1 MVAEKFIKNK
11 TVLITL
17 VSACAIVIVSLGIR
31 QTFGM
36 FYFDFSTDLGIT
48 LSQFG
53 FALGLQMLLW
63 GVFGPWFGV
72 ITDKYGGHVAVFIGF
87 VFYLAGI
94 LLLYSQYNTGL
105 YFVTAIGVLIGVA
118 LGATAIS
125 IPVSVVA
132 KHFPQSN
139 RTLAMGIVTASGSFG
154 YFISPVF
161 VRYSLVKNGWENTL
175 LIFAAFIFIGLILA
189 FFLTTPKNVVG
200 GKINDNQTA
209 TEALKEAF
217 NNKSF
222 IYLTLGFFVCGWH
235 ITLIATHIPVYVSD
249 RGFIFIGLILAFFLT
264 TPKNVVGGKIN
275 DKQTA
280 MEALK
285 EAFNNK
291 SFIYL
296 TLGFFVCGW
305 HITLVATHIPVYISD
320 RGLPE
325 WCTVT
330 ILSMIGLFNIFG
342 TLTSGYLAQK
352 FSKKIILSIIYLARG
367 LVIAIFIFL
376 PPSPIIAIFFGMA
389 FGFLWLSTVPPTMGL
404 VGFIFGT
411 KYIGLLYGI
420 VFLSHQIGSFFG
432 AYLGGVFHDLYG
444 SYDYAWYISIA
455 LSVFAGLIHLPI
467 IEKQVARLQTA

>member
-1 MVAEKFIKNK
+1 MSSKKFIKNK

-17 VSACAIVIVSLGIR
+17 VAACLIVIISLGIR

-53 FALGLQMLLW
+53 FALGLQMFLW
-63 GVFGPWFGV
+63 GAFAPWFGV
-72 ITDKYGGHVAVFIGF
+72 ITDKYGGHIAVFIGF
-87 VFYLAGI
+87 IFYLLGV
-94 LLLYSQYNTGL
+94 LMLVSEYNTGL
-105 YFVTAIGVLIGVA
+105 YFVTGIGVLIGVA
-118 LGATAIS
+118 LGGTAIS

-139 RTLAMGIVTASGSFG
+139 RTAAIGIVTAAGSFG
-154 YFISPVF
+154 YFVSPVF
-161 VRYSLVKNGWENTL
+161 TRYSLVEFGWESTL
-175 LIFAAFIFIGLILA
+175 LIYAAFIFVGLILA
-189 FFLTTPKNVVG
+189 FYLTTPKDVVG
-200 GKINDNQTA
+200 GIIDDKQTA
-209 TEALKEAF
+209 GEALQEAF
-217 NNKSF
+217 KSKSF
-222 IYLTLGFFVCGWH
+222 VYLTLGFFVCGWH
-235 ITLIATHIPVYVSD
+235 IA
-249 RGFIFIGLILAFFLT
+249 
-264 TPKNVVGGKIN
+264 
-275 DKQTA
+275 
-280 MEALK
+280 
-285 EAFNNK
+285 
-291 SFIYL
+291 
-296 TLGFFVCGW
+296 
-305 HITLVATHIPVYISD
+305 LVATHIPIYIND

-330 ILSMIGLFNIFG
+330 ILSMIGLFNIAG

-352 FSKKIILSIIYLARG
+352 FSKKLILSAIYLARG

-376 PPSPIIAIFFGMA
+376 PPNPIIAVLFGIT

-420 VFLSHQIGSFFG
+420 VFLSHQVGSFLG

-455 LSVFAGLIHLPI
+455 LSIFAGLIHLPI
-467 IEKQVARLQTA
+467 VEKQVPRLQTT

>member
-1 MVAEKFIKNK
+1 MSSEKFIKNK
-11 TVLITL
+11 TVLVTL
-17 VSACAIVIVSLGIR
+17 ISACTIVIISLGIR

-36 FYFDFSTDLGIT
+36 FYFDFSVDLGIT

-53 FALGLQMLLW
+53 FALGLQMFLW
-63 GVFGPWFGV
+63 GAFAPWFGI
-72 ITDKYGGHVAVFIGF
+72 ITDKYGGHIAVFIGF
-87 VFYLAGI
+87 IFYLLGI
-94 LLLYSQYNTGL
+94 LLLVSEYNTGL
-105 YFVTAIGVLIGVA
+105 YFVTGIGVLIGIA
-118 LGATAIS
+118 LGGTAIS

-132 KHFPQSN
+132 KHFPASN
-139 RTLAMGIVTASGSFG
+139 RTAAIGIVTAAGSFG
-154 YFISPVF
+154 YFVSPVF
-161 VRYSLVKNGWENTL
+161 TRHSLVEYGWENTL
-175 LIFAAFIFIGLILA
+175 LIFGFFILIGLILA
-189 FFLTTPKNVVG
+189 FYLTTPKDVVG

-209 TEALKEAF
+209 KEALAEAF
-217 NNKSF
+217 KNKSF

-235 ITLIATHIPVYVSD
+235 IA
-249 RGFIFIGLILAFFLT
+249 
-264 TPKNVVGGKIN
+264 
-275 DKQTA
+275 
-280 MEALK
+280 
-285 EAFNNK
+285 
-291 SFIYL
+291 
-296 TLGFFVCGW
+296 
-305 HITLVATHIPVYISD
+305 LVATHIPVYIND

-330 ILSMIGLFNIFG
+330 ILSMIGLFNIAG

-352 FSKKIILSIIYLARG
+352 LSKKLILSSIYLARG

-376 PPSPIIAIFFGMA
+376 PPSPIIAVFFGIT

-420 VFLSHQIGSFFG
+420 VFLSHQVGSFLG

-467 IEKQVARLQTA
+467 IEKQVSRLQTV

>member
-1 MVAEKFIKNK
+1 MSSEKFIKNK

-17 VSACAIVIVSLGIR
+17 VSACLIVIISLGIR

-53 FALGLQMLLW
+53 FALGLQMFLW
-63 GVFGPWFGV
+63 GAFAPWFGV
-72 ITDKYGGHVAVFIGF
+72 ITDKYGGHIAVFIGF
-87 VFYLAGI
+87 IFYLLGI
-94 LLLYSQYNTGL
+94 LLLVSEYNTGL
-105 YFVTAIGVLIGVA
+105 YFVTGIGVLIGVA
-118 LGATAIS
+118 LGGTAIS

-139 RTLAMGIVTASGSFG
+139 RTAAIGIVTAAGSFG
-154 YFISPVF
+154 YFVSPVF
-161 VRYSLVKNGWENTL
+161 TRYSLVEFGWESTL
-175 LIFAAFIFIGLILA
+175 LIFAAFIFAGLILA
-189 FFLTTPKNVVG
+189 FYLTTPKDVVG
-200 GKINDNQTA
+200 GIIDDKQTA
-209 TEALKEAF
+209 GEALQEAF
-217 NNKSF
+217 KSKSF

-235 ITLIATHIPVYVSD
+235 IA
-249 RGFIFIGLILAFFLT
+249 
-264 TPKNVVGGKIN
+264 
-275 DKQTA
+275 
-280 MEALK
+280 
-285 EAFNNK
+285 
-291 SFIYL
+291 
-296 TLGFFVCGW
+296 
-305 HITLVATHIPVYISD
+305 LVATHIPIYIND

-330 ILSMIGLFNIFG
+330 ILSMIGLFNIAG

-352 FSKKIILSIIYLARG
+352 LSKKLILSTIYLARG

-376 PPSPIIAIFFGMA
+376 PPNPIIAVLFGIT

-420 VFLSHQIGSFFG
+420 VFLSHQVGSFLG

-444 SYDYAWYISIA
+444 SYDYAWYISIV
-455 LSVFAGLIHLPI
+455 LSIFAGLIHLPI
-467 IEKQVARLQTA
+467 IEKQVPRLQTT

>member
-1 MVAEKFIKNK
+1 MSSEKFIKK
-11 TVLITL
+11 KATL
-17 VSACAIVIVSLGIR
+17 VTLVAACLIVIVSLGVR

-94 LLLYSQYNTGL
+94 LMLYSQYNTGL

-139 RTLAMGIVTASGSFG
+139 RTLAMGIVTAAGSFG
-154 YFISPVF
+154 YFVSPVF
-161 VRYSLVKNGWENTL
+161 TRYSLVENGWENTL
-175 LIFAAFIFIGLILA
+175 LIFAVFIFMGLILA

-200 GKINDNQTA
+200 GKIDDNQTA

-217 NNKSF
+217 KS
-222 IYLTLGFFVCGWH
+222 
-235 ITLIATHIPVYVSD
+235 
-249 RGFIFIGLILAFFLT
+249 
-264 TPKNVVGGKIN
+264 
-275 DKQTA
+275 
-280 MEALK
+280 
-285 EAFNNK
+285 K

-305 HITLVATHIPVYISD
+305 HITLVATHIPVYIND
-320 RGLPE
+320 RGLTE

-342 TLTSGYLAQK
+342 TLLSGYLAQR
-352 FSKKIILSIIYLARG
+352 FSKKLILSIIYIARG
-367 LVIAIFIFL
+367 IVIAIFIFL
-376 PPSPIIAIFFGMA
+376 PPSSIIAVFFGMA

-444 SYDYAWYISIA
+444 SYNYAWYISIA
-455 LSVFAGLIHLPI
+455 LSIFAGLIHLPI
-467 IEKQVARLQTA
+467 KEKQVKRLQAA